1 MLSTSFMSFDAS
13 FIFQVVFKREFFA
26 SSGFFDDL
34 IILITLSIFSTLTD
48 NPNNIWTLSSAFFRS
63 NLVLLI
69 TTSCLNF
76 KKLSKK
82 SLRLQ
87 VLGFWSTI
95 ANELKPKEDSIAVCL
110 YNCLLTVSGSIFL
123 LRSIDTLMPSLFDS
137 SLISVSYTHLTLP
150 TTPYV

>member
-1 MLSTSFMSFDAS
+1 MLSTNFISFDALL
-13 FIFQVVFKREFFA
+13 IFEAVFRREFFA

-48 NPNNIWTLSSAFFRS
+48 NPNNIWTLSSAFLRS

-76 KKLSKK
+76 KKFSKK

-95 ANELKPKEDSIAVCL
+95 ANELKPKEDSIAVYL
-110 YNCLLTVSGSIFL
+110 YNCLLIV
-123 LRSIDTLMPSLFDS
+123 RSHTLN
-137 SLISVSYTHLTLP
+137 
-150 TTPYV
+150 